1 MREFPWL
8 AKILLFFI
16 FFSCKCSQLYNYIA
30 AVRGVSG
37 AFYYC
42 KGGENY
48 FIGGT
53 FTGNLISFNYD
64 FKEIV
69 SDIS

>member
-1 MREFPWL
+1 M
-8 AKILLFFI
+8 
-16 FFSCKCSQLYNYIA
+16 
-30 AVRGVSG
+30 GVSG